1 MISPCATDQ
10 LSCLESQFERR
21 RFSRRTDLTP
31 TIRLKI
37 ATDALY
43 SKMNAVWGTITDLA
57 SKYRVSRP
65 FVYSLADKLKE
76 AWQFLFTE
84 TTDLVSTFSPRLLS
98 IQIILSLRFEA
109 CSSIGAISTVMHRF
123 WHELSSTGSIS
134 QKLSRIGALLP
145 TTLGTENGVVRY
157 LVFASDEIFSKSVP
171 VLVTVDPCS
180 SAILRI
186 EVTSSRKADDW
197 KKHFDCL
204 YDNGIEPLYLVSDE
218 GQGIGAGHAEAMSA
232 VVRQSDTYHA
242 IAHQLGSWVDRLE
255 KAAYKAI
262 GVAHECEMKLDSAK
276 SAQALEK
283 RLADCEESAAIAER
297 AVRLYDDFS
306 YLYRCVV
313 RELNVF
319 DSNGNLRDRHQAEEG
334 LKVGVALMEE
344 LHHSKITEAV
354 NKIKRTL
361 PNLFHYFDIAKQV
374 IHECSKLPVDG
385 ESLKAYCI
393 AWQWGKAIRKS
404 KQSERKKK
412 LRSASNSA
420 WKSLRVCISR
430 SRMTFRTRS
439 IPCWIESS
447 RVQRWS
453 SVSIQ
458 LSGPT

>member
-334 LKVGVALMEE
+334 LKVSLALME
-344 LHHSKITEAV
+344 
-354 NKIKRTL
+354 
-361 PNLFHYFDIAKQV
+361 
-374 IHECSKLPVDG
+374 KL
-385 ESLKAYCI
+385 
-393 AWQWGKAIRKS
+393 
-404 KQSERKKK
+404 
-412 LRSASNSA
+412 
-420 WKSLRVCISR
+420 
-430 SRMTFRTRS
+430 
-439 IPCWIESS
+439 SS
-447 RVQRWS
+447 
-453 SVSIQ
+453 
-458 LSGPT
+458 